1 LYVDLSYVVA
11 LIKTN
16 KLAHI
21 SPIGVQIL
29 SKFSKS
35 LRASVMKTL
44 EAHDQD
50 PAGDFRLLIHDIGSK
65 IVENYAILS

>member
-1 LYVDLSYVVA
+1 
-11 LIKTN
+11 
-16 KLAHI
+16 
-21 SPIGVQIL
+21 
-29 SKFSKS
+29 
-35 LRASVMKTL
+35 MKTL